1 MAVDCTA
8 SGLANLAKCFCFD
21 TKTQLAVQTYLL
33 CQIANSTGTGGLQ
46 ITSGVG
52 PPVNPPAN
60 PAIANLY
67 INTTDG
73 TLFSWPAGA
82 SAWI

>member
-1 MAVDCTA
+1 M
-8 SGLANLAKCFCFD
+8 
-21 TKTQLAVQTYLL
+21 KTQLAVQTYLL
-33 CQIANSTGTGGLQ
+33 CQILNAGGTGTGGLQ

-67 INTTDG
+67 INTSDG
-73 TLFSWPAGA
+73 TLFSWPAGGI
-82 SAWI
+82 AWI